1 MSNGWK
7 YTFQLSYYA
16 IVSRE
21 DILCTKAPFQLLQ
34 LETCTKS
41 EFFKTNFFLVC
52 MYTMYITLKTHIH
65 GVGILPPLSPAPD
78 CCCSLRNSQPRRV
91 TVHLHYVGNFE
102 ALLQRYVGKGLVAV
116 LVLKEKKNKILPEYI
131 VCIFYFITRFY
142 FIQMM
147 LAAGSWPTQML
158 SWPVTL

>member
-1 MSNGWK
+1 MDPGEQIRIHGNKRVQWVK
-7 YTFQLSYYA
+7 VYLLSYYA

-65 GVGILPPLSPAPD
+65 GIGNLPPLSPAPD

-116 LVLKEKKNKILPEYI
+116 LVLKEKKTKSFLYTLY
-131 VCIFYFITRFY
+131 VYFILSPD
-142 FIQMM
+142 FI
-147 LAAGSWPTQML
+147 SYR
-158 SWPVTL
+158 